1 MVRYFERMERVLQV
15 HSGFLFCYHYK
26 TIISVNRLLK
36 SQKLLANIILY
47 TMVCFVNDSRL

>member
-47 TMVCFVNDSRL
+47 TMVCFINDSRL